1 MSTEERRAEI
11 AANLAALRVRV
22 ERACETAGRDPGE
35 ITVIAITKTFP
46 ASDIGL
52 LAELGMTDVGENR
65 DQEAAQKHEQCSGL
79 ALRWHFVGQLQ
90 RNKAK
95 SVARYADV
103 VHSVDRAE
111 LVEALSRAAIGAG
124 RTISALVQVDLDPP
138 AVADPALAGVADP
151 ARGGVADP
159 ARGGVAEPARGGVA
173 GPARGGRAP
182 GEVGALADEIAAA
195 PGLELGGVM
204 AVAPL
209 DRDPDEAFARLAAIA
224 ADLRARH
231 PGASMVSAG
240 MTDDFESAI
249 RHGATHLRIGSALL
263 GRRSAPVG

>member
-1 MSTEERRAEI
+1 MTVEERCAEI
-11 AANLAALRVRV
+11 AANLADLRVRV

-52 LAELGMTDVGENR
+52 LAELGLTDVGENR
-65 DQEAAQKHEQCSGL
+65 DQEAAQKHEQCSDL

-111 LVEALSRAAIGAG
+111 LIEALSRAAIGAG
-124 RTISALVQVDLDPP
+124 RTIGALVQVDLDPP
-138 AVADPALAGVADP
+138 AVGGAAGL
-151 ARGGVADP
+151 ARGGA
-159 ARGGVAEPARGGVA
+159 
-173 GPARGGRAP
+173 AP
-182 GEVGALADEIAAA
+182 DGVGALADAIAAA

-209 DRDPDEAFARLAAIA
+209 DTEPDEPFARLAVIA
-224 ADLRARH
+224 AELRTRH
-231 PGASMVSAG
+231 PGASMLSAG
-240 MTDDFESAI
+240 MTSDFESAI

>member
-1 MSTEERRAEI
+1 MTVEQRRAEI
-11 AANLAALRVRV
+11 AANLADLRVRV
-22 ERACETAGRDPGE
+22 ERACETAQRDPGE
-35 ITVIAITKTFP
+35 ITIIAITKTFP

-52 LAELGMTDVGENR
+52 LAELGLTDVGENR

-95 SVARYADV
+95 SVAHYADV
-103 VHSVDRAE
+103 VHSVDRVE
-111 LVEALSRAAIGAG
+111 LVDALSRAAVGAG
-124 RTISALVQVDLDPP
+124 RTIGALVQVDLDPP
-138 AVADPALAGVADP
+138 AVADPG
-151 ARGGVADP
+151 RGGVAPD
-159 ARGGVAEPARGGVA
+159 RVGG
-173 GPARGGRAP
+173 
-182 GEVGALADEIAAA
+182 LADAIVAAA
-195 PGLELGGVM
+195 GLELGGVM

-209 DRDPDEAFARLAAIA
+209 DRDPDEPFARLATIA
-224 ADLRARH
+224 AELRAQH

-240 MTDDFESAI
+240 MTGDFESAI